1 MPTHRHKEH
10 YQGVTMSEV
19 TKKENAFSVLESA
32 ARDAVETRA
41 ARVFQQLRNV
51 DNEADRILEKVTS
64 KVTKGKKYIADQ
76 KKRLKDAYEAGDD
89 TLIDEIGQT
98 AWRISTALNR
108 QEDKS
113 KAQKADELDF

>member
-1 MPTHRHKEH
+1 
-10 YQGVTMSEV
+10 MSEV